1 MLAAITIGID
11 PTIELGPVTLAWH
24 GITIALGIMIG
35 GVAAGR
41 YARSYGL
48 DVDPFYTIGS
58 IAALAGIA
66 GGRIFYVLENDPA
79 GLIDPEVLFSNR
91 GFTFA
96 GGVILAA
103 VAIALYVRGR
113 DLSPRYL
120 AAGALGLP
128 LGVAIGRIGDVI
140 NGEHYGPATDFFL
153 AVRNTHPDADV
164 PSPALAYHSGGLYE
178 VLLAAVIFAVVWPLR
193 HRFTHVTTP
202 VWLVLGLFAVGRFVI
217 FFFRLDSDEVTL
229 GLNSAQWTS
238 VAVLIFA
245 IAGAAITGLRR
256 RRPARPAPST

>member
-1 MLAAITIGID
+1 MIAAITIGID

-41 YARSYGL
+41 HAREHGL
-48 DVDPFYTIGS
+48 DVDPLYTVGS
-58 IAALAGIA
+58 IAALAGIV
-66 GGRIFYVLENDPA
+66 GGRIFYLLENDPA
-79 GLIDPEVLFSNR
+79 GLVDPAQLFSGR

-103 VAIALYVRGR
+103 VAIAVYVRGR

-120 AAGALGLP
+120 TAGALGLP

-178 VLLAAVIFAVVWPLR
+178 VLLAAAIFAVVWPLR
-193 HRFTHVTTP
+193 HRFAHVTTP
-202 VWLVLGLFAVGRFVI
+202 VWLVLALFAVGRFVI
-217 FFFRLDSDEVTL
+217 FFFRLDSDELAL

-238 VAVLIFA
+238 IVLLIVA
-245 IAGAAITGLRR
+245 IAGAAITGQRR
-256 RRPARPAPST
+256 RGAARPAPST